1 MNHILKYYINI
12 LTEYWHIVFVFALR
26 NAELHIFLMPKGRRV
41 HAELQGER
49 LELLSSAQHGH
60 GTHLS
65 RNDR

>member
-1 MNHILKYYINI
+1 MMVSDCNSKNLII
-12 LTEYWHIVFVFALR
+12 FALR

-49 LELLSSAQHGH
+49 LELFGSAQHGH